1 MSPQDSQML
10 HDFLSQLIQARGIQK
25 DPEADSLIQRA
36 VAQQPDAAYLL
47 VQRSLLLEQALKNAK
62 GQVAQLENQLRS
74 AQQGDRRFL
83 DANAWGNS
91 GGERPANAPVQQER
105 REYQRDYPPAQHQPQ
120 FQPQYQ
126 QPSMMGGM
134 FGARPGGFLGGGLL
148 GSIAATAAGVAAGNF
163 LFHGLDNMFHH
174 HNQGGSNHL
183 LNSED
188 QGSNLFSDQSGS
200 SLADQAGLGDVGN
213 LLDNGSSSNNF
224 LDSGN
229 NLLDN
234 GPSADNLFDRTAD
247 SGIESGLDSGIDSG
261 LDGLD
266 GGGFFDGDGS
276 DEGLFG

>member
-1 MSPQDSQML
+1 ML

-36 VAQQPDAAYLL
+36 VAQQPDATYLL

-62 GQVAQLENQLRS
+62 GQIAQLENQLRS
-74 AQQGDRRFL
+74 GQQGDNGRFL
-83 DANAWGNS
+83 DANSWGNS
-91 GGERPANAPVQQER
+91 GGSRPSQPV
-105 REYQRDYPPAQHQPQ
+105 PAQQYQPA
-120 FQPQYQ
+120 YQ
-126 QPSMMGGM
+126 QPYQPPYQPSYQPQMGGSMMGGM
-134 FGARPGGFLGGGLL
+134 MGGRPGGFLGGGLL
-148 GSIAATAAGVAAGNF
+148 GSIAATAAGVAAGSF

-174 HNQGGSNHL
+174 HDQGGSNHL
-183 LNSED
+183 LNSDD

-200 SLADQAGLGDVGN
+200 SLADQAGVGDVGN

-224 LDSGN
+224 LDNGN

-234 GPSADNLFDRTAD
+234 GTSADNLFD
-247 SGIESGLDSGIDSG
+247 SGVDSGIDSG
-261 LDGLD
+261 LDG

>member
-1 MSPQDSQML
+1 ML

-25 DPEADSLIQRA
+25 DPEADALIQRA

-62 GQVAQLENQLRS
+62 GQIAQLEDQLRS
-74 AQQGDRRFL
+74 GQQGDNGRFL
-83 DANAWGNS
+83 DANSWGNS
-91 GGERPANAPVQQER
+91 GGARSAP
-105 REYQRDYPPAQHQPQ
+105 PPAPAQQYQPG
-120 FQPQYQ
+120 YQ
-126 QPSMMGGM
+126 QPYQPPYQPSYPPQTGGSMMGGM
-134 FGARPGGFLGGGLL
+134 MGRSGGFLGGGLL

-174 HNQGGSNHL
+174 HDQGGSNHL
-183 LNSED
+183 LNSDD

-200 SLADQAGLGDVGN
+200 SLANQAGLGDVGN

-247 SGIESGLDSGIDSG
+247 SGIESGIDSGIDSG
-261 LDGLD
+261 LDG